1 MRRTAKTIAVLA
13 LLVGAATMFVL
24 SLRRHR
30 RATELA
36 ASHWRERPRMGD
48 GEFLKACEIP
58 DDPLTV
64 EVALAARRVI
74 ADLGTVP
81 TETIKPD
88 DSFAHDLV
96 QLPYWDS
103 LEWMGLVMGIE
114 RELDDRVI
122 ITEQG
127 FDEAMRVARGLSKGL
142 RVRHVVRAMAIGAT
156 DQPKKTR
163 FDDEL

>member
-1 MRRTAKTIAVLA
+1 MATKTLAVLA
-13 LLVGAATMFVL
+13 ILVGAATTFVL
-24 SLRRHR
+24 SLRKHR
-30 RATELA
+30 RTTELA
-36 ASHWRERPRMGD
+36 ASRWRERPTMGD
-48 GEFLKACEIP
+48 GDFVKGCEIP

-88 DSFAHDLV
+88 DSFGHDLV

-103 LEWMGLVMGIE
+103 LEWVGLVIGIE
-114 RELDDRVI
+114 RALDDRVI
-122 ITEQG
+122 ITEHR
-127 FDEAMRVARGLSKGL
+127 FDEAMRTARSQSSDL
-142 RVRHVVRAMAIGAT
+142 RVRHVVRALALAAT
-156 DQPKKTR
+156 DRPEKIL

>member
-1 MRRTAKTIAVLA
+1 MRRMVKTIAVLA
-13 LLVGAATMFVL
+13 ILVGAALSFVL
-24 SLRRHR
+24 SLRKHR

-36 ASHWRERPRMGD
+36 ATRWRERPTMGD
-48 GEFLKACEIP
+48 GEFVKACEVP
-58 DDPLTV
+58 DDPLRI

-74 ADLGTVP
+74 AELGTVP
-81 TETIKPD
+81 AETIRPD

-103 LEWMGLVMGIE
+103 LEWIGLVIGIE

-122 ITEQG
+122 ITEQV
-127 FDEAMRVARGLSKGL
+127 FDEAMRMARSQSSDL
-142 RVRHVVRAMAIGAT
+142 RVGHLVRAMALAAT
-156 DQPKKTR
+156 DHSKKIL